1 MMNTRLLAVMVAVGA
16 SLAEPSLAQDKPQ
29 ILEQTS
35 GSQDLQ
41 ENYSIQLRGGYE
53 ASVPLDITL
62 SGSGPEFDIRLCEP
76 SVSFLARIEPN
87 DATVKIEYKFEMEV
101 QIPNG
106 EMAFAVGPSNGVQR
120 VLNMGRRL
128 SSVRG
133 SAVLEYGRPF
143 PIVALNQKPLELTVT
158 KSQIPSV
165 KAFSAPW
172 IERDLRYWTARYSV
186 HPTNHFYVAATE
198 VDGGRLKDG
207 MVFWKE
213 GRTLVFV
220 AEPIP
225 DAGECMTW
233 GHALK
238 LDRDTVDTSEDIQ
251 GSTYLETHR
260 TWATWV
266 ESCIS
271 RGKLYTIS
279 QENARRC
286 YPNVKLVENPDD
298 ATRR

>member
-1 MMNTRLLAVMVAVGA
+1 MVNTRLLAVMIAAGA
-16 SLAEPSLAQDKPQ
+16 SLAGPSLAQDKPRS
-29 ILEQTS
+29 LERTS
-35 GSQDLQ
+35 AAQDRQ

-53 ASVPLDITL
+53 ASVSLDITL
-62 SGSGPEFDIRLCEP
+62 SGSGPEFEIRLGEP
-76 SVSFLARIEPN
+76 SVTFLAMIEPN
-87 DATVKIEYKFEMEV
+87 DATVKIEYNFEMEV
-101 QIPNG
+101 EIPNG
-106 EMAFAVGPSNGVQR
+106 EMALAVGPSNRFQR
-120 VLNMGRRL
+120 VTNMRR
-128 SSVRG
+128 SDSCVRG
-133 SAVLEYGRPF
+133 SAVLEYGSPLT
-143 PIVALNQKPLELTVT
+143 IVAINQKPLELTVT
-158 KSQIPSV
+158 KSKIPSV
-165 KAFSAPW
+165 QAFSAPW

-220 AEPIP
+220 AEPSP

-238 LDRDTVDTSEDIQ
+238 LDRDTVDLSENMQ
-251 GSTYLETHR
+251 GSTYVETHR
-260 TWATWV
+260 TWTTWM

-271 RGKLYTIS
+271 RGKLYTVS
-279 QENARRC
+279 QEDARRC
-286 YPNVKLVENPDD
+286 YPTVNLVENSDD